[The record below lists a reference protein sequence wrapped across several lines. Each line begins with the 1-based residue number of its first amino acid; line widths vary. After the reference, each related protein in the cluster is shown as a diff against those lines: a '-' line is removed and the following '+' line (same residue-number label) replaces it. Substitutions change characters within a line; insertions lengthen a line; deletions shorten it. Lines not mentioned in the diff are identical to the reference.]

1 MEIKV
6 YNKLPDE
13 AKRIREEVF
22 VAEQGF
28 TDEYDEFDKKSL
40 HIVLF
45 DKKAIGTCRIY
56 EKTPGEFMFGRL
68 AVLKEFRQGG
78 NGRKLVLAA
87 EENARKNG
95 GKSVILHAQLHA
107 KGFYEKMGFSSVSAI
122 DSEQGCPHIWMKKE
136 I

>member
-22 VAEQGF
+22 VKEQGF
-28 TDEYDEFDKKSL
+28 TDEYDEIDEKCI

-45 DKKAIGTCRIY
+45 DKEAVSTCRIY

-68 AVLKEFRQGG
+68 AVLKELRKGG
-78 NGRKLVLAA
+78 NGRKLVCAA
-87 EENARKNG
+87 EEEARKNG
-95 GKSVILHAQLHA
+95 GKSMILHAQLHA
-107 KGFYEKMGFSSVSAI
+107 KGFYEKLGFSSVDEI
-122 DSEQGCPHIWMKKE
+122 DSEQGCPHIWMRKE